1 MKSHRRQESQIKARA
16 EGQLAA
22 QSRRLQS
29 NLSSRP
35 NRVTGDQIQHLM
47 APLTTALLAFR
58 MDTAGTTH
66 YHDLAAGLTVAF
78 YTASR
83 VQRHQHTLPYL
94 QAGLDALTAVF
105 TRAQGTDNYQ
115 AVPAETDAVETAV
128 EVYRSLLHVTSWSFL
143 RRAISDAMPASS

>member
-58 MDTAGTTH
+58 LDTAGTTH

-105 TRAQGTDNYQ
+105 MRADGTDNYRAEPIEIEAIEL
-115 AVPAETDAVETAV
+115 AVD
-128 EVYRSLLHVTSWSFL
+128 VYRGILHVTSWAFL
-143 RRAISDAMPASS
+143 RRAISDAMPAS